1 MAKCASL
8 LSLCQVNKCRLQIH
22 RSSSSFLGSNYFGKC
37 WCICPLGLKITVD
50 CPRLPAKWTLSH
62 WSRYNQGRYKVCSKV
77 AIFCKVS
84 RKRRCRVS
92 WVFQI
97 RFSAI
102 ILSFSAIQIS
112 FSAIQII
119 FLAIQIRFSAI
130 NLNFSAI
137 NLSFSAI
144 NLNFSAIN
152 LSFSAINLNF
162 SAINFSSSATNL
174 SFSASFWALVS
185 SEATCEKRKSP

>member
-92 WVFQI
+92 RVFQI
-97 RFSAI
+97 SFSAIQMRFSATILSVSAIIFSFSAI
-102 ILSFSAIQIS
+102 ILSFSAN
-112 FSAIQII
+112 
-119 FLAIQIRFSAI
+119 
-130 NLNFSAI
+130 NLNFSA
-137 NLSFSAI
+137 
-144 NLNFSAIN
+144 
-152 LSFSAINLNF
+152 
-162 SAINFSSSATNL
+162 T
-174 SFSASFWALVS
+174 FWAFENWRVRF
-185 SEATCEKRKSP
+185 EASCKIRKSP